1 MSMAKELEL
10 EAVRCAESGNL
21 QRALELLT
29 EAQKVSS
36 EYASVYNNRAQVS
49 CIRGKHVRF
58 DTKHCY
64 FANSQPAKSI
74 VLRNCFYNVCVQV
87 GYDLSVYILKRNG
100 TKIFLYEQNRKML
113 HFSDTY

>member
-1 MSMAKELEL
+1 MSKAKELEL
-10 EAVRCAESGNL
+10 EAVKCAESGNL

-58 DTKHCY
+58 DLLNKHCTLQVVHCPIQIRRIVITL
-64 FANSQPAKSI
+64 SSSI
-74 VLRNCFYNVCVQV
+74 
-87 GYDLSVYILKRNG
+87 LSA
-100 TKIFLYEQNRKML
+100 
-113 HFSDTY
+113 

>member
-10 EAVRCAESGNL
+10 EAVKCAESGNL

-58 DTKHCY
+58 DLLKHCY
-64 FANSQPAKSI
+64 FASSWPDKSI
-74 VLRNCFYNVCVQV
+74 VLHNFFLIMFVCKLV
-87 GYDLSVYILKRNG
+87 
-100 TKIFLYEQNRKML
+100 M
-113 HFSDTY
+113 TY